1 MANTTANRGHRPK
14 KQGARRVNVNLKNL
28 GVVDDLPLNTTDTI
42 DTALMMMSIVKNAAL
57 EGKPEAIAL
66 LARLG
71 LEVSY
76 FAIEPMIVLRPDGE
90 VAAWI
95 CQEA

>member
-1 MANTTANRGHRPK
+1 MSNTSPNRGHRPK

-28 GVVDDLPLNTTDTI
+28 GVANDLPMNVTDAI
-42 DTALMMMSIVKNAAL
+42 DTALLMMSIVKDSAL
-57 EGKPEAIAL
+57 DGKPEAIAL

-76 FAIEPMIVLRPDGE
+76 ESIDPTIVLRPDGE

-95 CQEA
+95 I

>member
-1 MANTTANRGHRPK
+1 MANNSTNRGHRPK
-14 KQGARRVNVNLKNL
+14 KQGARRVNVNLKNI

-71 LEVSY
+71 LDVSWES
-76 FAIEPMIVLRPDGE
+76 IEPTIVLRPDGE

-95 CQEA
+95 V